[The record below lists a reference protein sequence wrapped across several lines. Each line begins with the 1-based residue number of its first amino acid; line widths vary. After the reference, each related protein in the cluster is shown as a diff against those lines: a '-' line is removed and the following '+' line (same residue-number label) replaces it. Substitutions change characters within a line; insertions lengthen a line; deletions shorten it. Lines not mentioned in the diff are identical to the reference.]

1 MCVFPAT
8 ERSDPLSSPHF
19 SVTATVDILRLA
31 EESPY
36 EDEAVN
42 QLQHAL
48 QTAQRARDDGRDDV
62 MIAAALL
69 HDIGRAPAVLAHYGD
84 GVHERIGGLFCAE
97 HISERA
103 AYLVGQHV
111 PAKRYLVATDPTY
124 GDSLS
129 PASVRSLA
137 RQGGPMTPAEVAE
150 FQSQPFHEEA
160 AQLRRWDDAAKDGT
174 AVTDELSSYEAVL
187 HRVWVTRAQADLA

>member
-1 MCVFPAT
+1 VFPDT
-8 ERSDPLSSPHF
+8 ERPKSLSSPHF
-19 SVTATVDILRLA
+19 SASDTIDILRLA
-31 EESPY
+31 QESPY

-84 GVHERIGGLFCAE
+84 GVHERIGELFCAE

-103 AYLVGQHV
+103 AYLVGRHV

-137 RQGGPMTPAEVAE
+137 RQGGPMTRAEVQE
-150 FQSQPFHEEA
+150 FESQPFHEEA
-160 AQLRRWDDAAKDGT
+160 AQLRRWDDAAKDHT
-174 AVTDELSSYEAVL
+174 AVTDDLSSYAAL
-187 HRVWVTRAQADLA
+187 LQRVWVTPARADLR

>member
-1 MCVFPAT
+1 LP
-8 ERSDPLSSPHF
+8 SPHF
-19 SVTATVDILRLA
+19 SVSDTVEILRLA

-84 GVHERIGGLFCAE
+84 GVHERIGQLFCAD

-103 AYLVGQHV
+103 GYLVGQHV
-111 PAKRYLVATDPTY
+111 PAKRYLVATDSTY

-137 RQGGPMTPAEVAE
+137 RQGGPMTPAEVEE
-150 FQSQPFHEEA
+150 FRSQPFHEEA

-174 AVTDELSSYEAVL
+174 AVTDELASYEEL
-187 HRVWVTRAQADLA
+187 LQRVWVTRTQAGPA

>member
-1 MCVFPAT
+1 MFPTT
-8 ERSDPLSSPHF
+8 ERPCQLSSPQF
-19 SVTATVDILRLA
+19 SVSDTVDILRLA

-48 QTAQRARDDGRDDV
+48 QTAQSARDAGGDDV

-69 HDIGRAPAVLAHYGD
+69 HDIGRAPAVLAHYGE
-84 GVHERIGGLFCAE
+84 GAHERIGELFCAE

-137 RQGGPMTPAEVAE
+137 RQGGPMTPAEVTE
-150 FQSQPFHEEA
+150 FQSQPFHQEA

-174 AVTDELSSYEAVL
+174 AVTDQLSSYEAVL
-187 HRVWVTRAQADLA
+187 QRVWVTSDQANPA

>member
-1 MCVFPAT
+1 MP
-8 ERSDPLSSPHF
+8 SPQF
-19 SVTATVDILRLA
+19 SVSDTVDILSLA
-31 EESPY
+31 AQNPY

-62 MIAAALL
+62 MVAAALL
-69 HDIGRAPAVLAHYGD
+69 HDIGRAPAVLEHYGED
-84 GVHERIGGLFCAE
+84 VHERVGAKFCAD

-124 GDSLS
+124 AGKLS
-129 PASVRSLA
+129 PASVRSLV
-137 RQGGPMTPAEVAE
+137 RQGGPMSPEEVAE
-150 FQSQPFHEEA
+150 FQSNEYHAEA
-160 AQLRRWDDAAKDGT
+160 AQLRRWDDGAKDGT
-174 AVTDELSSYEAVL
+174 AITDELASYEAVL
-187 HRVWVTRAQADLA
+187 QRVWRTTVLAERR

>member
-1 MCVFPAT
+1 M
-8 ERSDPLSSPHF
+8 SSPHF
-19 SVTATVDILRLA
+19 SVEDTLEILRVA
-31 EESPY
+31 EQSPY

-48 QTAQRARDDGRDDV
+48 QTAQQARDDHRDDV

-69 HDIGRAPAVLAHYGD
+69 HDIGRAPAVLSHYGH
-84 GVHERIGGLFCAE
+84 GVHEEIGAVFCAE

-111 PAKRYLVATDPTY
+111 PAKRYLVATQPTY
-124 GDSLS
+124 ADTLS

-137 RQGGPMTPAEVAE
+137 RQGGPMTAEEVAE
-150 FQSQPFHEEA
+150 FRAHRFHEDA
-160 AQLRRWDDAAKDGT
+160 AQLRYWDDRAKDST
-174 AVTDELSSYEAVL
+174 ATTDDLPSYSEVL
-187 HRVWVTRAQADLA
+187 RRVWIDTSRSDRF

>member
-1 MCVFPAT
+1 M
-8 ERSDPLSSPHF
+8 SSPHF
-19 SVTATVDILRLA
+19 SVEDTLGILRLA
-31 EESPY
+31 EQSPY

-48 QTAQRARDDGRDDV
+48 QTAQQARDNHRDDV

-69 HDIGRAPAVLAHYGD
+69 HDIGRAPAVLDYYGSGAHED
-84 GVHERIGGLFCAE
+84 IGARFCAE

-111 PAKRYLVATDPTY
+111 PAKRYLVATQPTY
-124 GDSLS
+124 ADTLS

-137 RQGGPMTPAEVAE
+137 RQGGPMTAAEVADFRAHE
-150 FQSQPFHEEA
+150 FHEDA
-160 AQLRRWDDAAKDGT
+160 AQLRYWDDRAKDST
-174 AVTDELSSYEAVL
+174 VTTDDLSSYVEVL
-187 HRVWVTRAQADLA
+187 QRVWIHAARHGRS

>member
-1 MCVFPAT
+1 M
-8 ERSDPLSSPHF
+8 SSPHF
-19 SVTATVDILRLA
+19 SVEDTLGILRLA
-31 EESPY
+31 EQSPY

-48 QTAQRARDDGRDDV
+48 QTAQQARDNRRDDV

-69 HDIGRAPAVLAHYGD
+69 HDIGRAAAVLDHYGN
-84 GVHERIGGLFCAE
+84 GVHEEIGAMFCAE

-111 PAKRYLVATDPTY
+111 PAKRYLVATQPTY
-124 GDSLS
+124 ADTLS

-137 RQGGPMTPAEVAE
+137 RQGGPMTAEEVAE
-150 FQSQPFHEEA
+150 FRAHEFHEDA
-160 AQLRRWDDAAKDGT
+160 AQLRHWDDRAKDPD
-174 AVTDELSSYEAVL
+174 AITDDLSSYVSVL
-187 HRVWVTRAQADLA
+187 QRVWVDAPRSDRP

>member
-1 MCVFPAT
+1 MP
-8 ERSDPLSSPHF
+8 SPLF
-19 SVTATVDILRLA
+19 SVSDTLEILEHA
-31 EESPY
+31 AQSPY

-48 QTAQRARDDGRDDV
+48 QTAQRARDAGRDDV
-62 MIAAALL
+62 VVAAALL
-69 HDIGRAPAVLAHYGD
+69 HDIGRAPAVLDRYGD
-84 GVHERIGGLFCAE
+84 GVHEQIGAMFCAD

-137 RQGGPMTPAEVAE
+137 RQGGPMTAAEVDRFRA
-150 FQSQPFHEEA
+150 HELHREA
-160 AQLRRWDDAAKDGT
+160 TDLRRWDDGAKDAS
-174 AVTDELSSYEAVL
+174 AVTDDLSSYEPLL
-187 HRVWVTRAQADLA
+187 HRVWRPVIDRA